1 MEDIVLRFSGEI
13 LRILWVGDQSS
24 QSTIPVSRA
33 SNSFWFTCIKSI
45 QKYSTEKLKSRKIK
59 CIPEKLRRLNLKT
72 IIQESCVLS
81 LGCRHSV
88 ESWNLTLKTREK
100 VCVWCVFESHTHSDR
115 VQKLSLWYCFRKW
128 CPGAQPYFFK
138 ISFNYRY
145 LEDVKDMKV
154 VLKAVP
160 MGGDNLPNSLTTSW
174 MNSVPDI
181 N

>member
-33 SNSFWFTCIKSI
+33 SNSFWLTCIKSI
-45 QKYSTEKLKSRKIK
+45 QKCSTEKLKNRKIK

-88 ESWNLTLKTREK
+88 EPRDINTQTREK
-100 VCVWCVFESHTHSDR
+100 VCLLCIVESHTHSISA
-115 VQKLSLWYCFRKW
+115 QKLSHWYCFEQW
-128 CPGAQPYFFK
+128 CPQRATVRKYYLFYSVSYE
-138 ISFNYRY
+138 IFNLAKWSQKR
-145 LEDVKDMKV
+145 
-154 VLKAVP
+154 
-160 MGGDNLPNSLTTSW
+160 SQ
-174 MNSVPDI
+174 
-181 N
+181 